1 MVRSRASLYSAFPSL
16 FLWCHEAQWAA
27 EFISLLG
34 GSGVALVGIPLVW
47 GDNRE
52 AE

>member
-1 MVRSRASLYSAFPSL
+1 MVRSKASLYSAFPSL

-27 EFISLLG
+27 QFISLLG
-34 GSGVALVGIPLVW
+34 GSGAALVGTPLVW
-47 GDNRE
+47 GGIRE

>member
-1 MVRSRASLYSAFPSL
+1 MVRSKASLDSAFPSL
-16 FLWCHEAQWAA
+16 SLWCHEAQWVA

-34 GSGVALVGIPLVW
+34 GSGAAPVGTPLVW
-47 GDNRE
+47 GDIRE